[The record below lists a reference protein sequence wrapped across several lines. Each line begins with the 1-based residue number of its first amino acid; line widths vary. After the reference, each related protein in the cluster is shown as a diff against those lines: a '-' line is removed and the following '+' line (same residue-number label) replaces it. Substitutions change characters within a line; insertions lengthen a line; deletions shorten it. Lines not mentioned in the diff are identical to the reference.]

1 MDAKVT
7 GPRIGITGSYGGLN
21 LGDEAILES
30 IVRPLRDE
38 LGAQVVVFSREV
50 KDTVKRH
57 GVEAVPVRTMT
68 KDESREV
75 IKTLDLLIFGGGG
88 ILYDEEA
95 QVYLREANLAHDAKV
110 PVMGYGLSVGPLAK
124 PHNRQAVR
132 ESVNAFAA
140 LTVRDRH
147 AQRLLQDLG
156 VEIPVR
162 VTADPALL
170 LEPAD
175 FPEEQWHKE
184 GLQGAKRLVAFSVRE
199 PGPAAPDLDIEHYH
213 ALVANAADF
222 VVDRLDADV
231 AFVPMERSR
240 VDTQHSHAVVG
251 KMQHATR
258 ATVLKGEY
266 TSGQLLALF
275 SRFEFAVGMRLH
287 FLIFAAR
294 QGVPFVSLPYASKVE
309 GFIQEL
315 DMPSPPALSAI
326 SEGTLLAH
334 IDRSWDYRA
343 ALRQRIADR
352 LPNLQSRSKE
362 NHEIVTGLL
371 AHREKARR

>member
-38 LGAQVVVFSREV
+38 LGAQVIVFSREV
-50 KDTVKRH
+50 KDTIQRH

-75 IKTLDLLIFGGGG
+75 IKSLDLLIFGGGG
-88 ILYDEEA
+88 ILYDEDA
-95 QVYLREANLAHDAKV
+95 QIYLREANLAHEAKV
-110 PVMGYGLSVGPLAK
+110 PVMGYGLSAGPLTK

-132 ESVNAFAA
+132 ESLNAFAA
-140 LTVRDRH
+140 VTVRDRH

-170 LEPAD
+170 LEAQP
-175 FPEEQWHKE
+175 FPDEQWHKE
-184 GLQGAKRLVAFSVRE
+184 GLQHAKRLVAFSVRE

-222 VVDRLDADV
+222 VVDRLDAEV
-231 AFVPMERSR
+231 VFVPMERSKLD
-240 VDTQHSHAVVG
+240 VQHSHAVVG
-251 KMQHATR
+251 KMQHAPR
-258 ATVLKGEY
+258 AAVLKGEY

-275 SRFEFAVGMRLH
+275 GRFEFAIGMRLH

-315 DMPSPPALSAI
+315 DMPSPPALSSI

-334 IDRSWDYRA
+334 IDRSWDHRV
-343 ALRQRIADR
+343 ALRERIAER
-352 LPNLQSRSKE
+352 LPNLQARSKE

>member
-21 LGDEAILES
+21 LGDEAILEA
-30 IVRPLRDE
+30 ILRPLRDE
-38 LGAQVVVFSREV
+38 LQAQIVVFSRDV
-50 KDTVKRH
+50 KDTTRRH

-75 IKTLDLLIFGGGG
+75 VKSLDLLIFGGGG

-95 QVYLREANLAHDAKV
+95 QLYLREANLAHEAKV
-110 PVMGYGLSVGPLAK
+110 PVMAYGLSVGPLTK

-132 ESVNAFAA
+132 ESLNGFAA
-140 LTVRDRH
+140 VTVRDRH

-156 VEIPVR
+156 VDIPVR

-170 LEPAD
+170 LEPEP
-175 FPEEQWHKE
+175 FPEEQWQQE
-184 GLQGAKRLVAFSVRE
+184 GLQRAKRLVAFSVRE
-199 PGPAAPDLDIEHYH
+199 PGPAAPDLDIAHYH

-231 AFVPMERSR
+231 VFVPMERSR

-251 KMQHATR
+251 KMQHANR
-258 ATVLKGEY
+258 ATVMKGEY

-309 GFIQEL
+309 GFIEEL
-315 DMPSPPALSAI
+315 GMPSPPSLSSLNI
-326 SEGTLLAH
+326 GTLLAH
-334 IDRSWDYRA
+334 VDRSWDYRA
-343 ALRQRIADR
+343 GLRDRISER
-352 LPNLQSRSKE
+352 LPNLRARAHE
-362 NHEIVTGLL
+362 NETVMKGLL
-371 AHREKARR
+371 AHREKARP